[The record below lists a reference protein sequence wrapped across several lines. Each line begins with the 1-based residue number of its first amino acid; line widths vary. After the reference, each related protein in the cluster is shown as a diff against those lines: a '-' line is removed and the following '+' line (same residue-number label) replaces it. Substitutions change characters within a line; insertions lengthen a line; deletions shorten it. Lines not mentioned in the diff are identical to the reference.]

1 MENLFAGIV
10 GELVVTVLRV
20 LLIIIISAVAGALI
34 AAVAGGGLGYLS
46 ERKKRLNAV
55 AKTADSYVVNG
66 RIADAETVTVHE
78 KDTVKYHHKF
88 AVRYADENRTE
99 RRAYLGISTTTPLP
113 CRIGDMI
120 PLRIMPTPV
129 LEPLADA
136 FDPSRGADGKLPG
149 LIAFR
154 CWLGRP
160 VDETGTVMPE
170 EDYIQLM
177 KDLEA
182 AAETDRS
189 RAFRWFILGSALTLL
204 AILMLSSCGH
214 SVIDEAARNAGL

>member
-1 MENLFAGIV
+1 MENVFSSFI
-10 GELVVTVLRV
+10 GELVITALRV

-46 ERKKRLNAV
+46 ERKKRLDAV

-66 RIADAETVTVHE
+66 KIADAEAVTIHE
-78 KDTVKYHHKF
+78 KDTVRYHHKF
-88 AVRYADENRTE
+88 AVRYADENNTE

-113 CRIGDMI
+113 YRVDDPI
-120 PLRIMPTPV
+120 PLRIMPVPV
-129 LEPLADA
+129 LTPLADA
-136 FDPSRGADGKLPG
+136 FDPNRGADGKLPG

-154 CWLGRP
+154 SWLGRP

-182 AAETDRS
+182 AAENDRS

-214 SVIDEAARNAGL
+214 SVIENVSNFAS

>member
-10 GELVVTVLRV
+10 GELVITVFRI
-20 LLIIIISAVAGALI
+20 LIIFIISVIAGALI

-66 RIADAETVTVHE
+66 KIADAEAVTIHE
-78 KDTVKYHHKF
+78 KDTVRYHHKF
-88 AVRYADENRTE
+88 AVRYADENNTE

-113 CRIGDMI
+113 YRVGDPI
-120 PLRIMPTPV
+120 PLRIMPVPV
-129 LEPLADA
+129 LTPLADA
-136 FDPSRGADGKLPG
+136 FDPNRGADGKLPG

-154 CWLGRP
+154 SWLGRP

-182 AAETDRS
+182 AAENDRS

-204 AILMLSSCGH
+204 AILMLASCGN
-214 SVIDEAARNAGL
+214 SVIDEAARNTML

>member
-10 GELVVTVLRV
+10 GELVITVFRI
-20 LLIIIISAVAGALI
+20 LIIFIISVIAGALI

-66 RIADAETVTVHE
+66 KIADAEAVTIHE
-78 KDTVKYHHKF
+78 KDTVRYHHKF
-88 AVRYADENRTE
+88 AVRYADENNTE

-113 CRIGDMI
+113 YRVGDPI
-120 PLRIMPTPV
+120 PLRIMPVPV
-129 LEPLADA
+129 LTPLADA
-136 FDPSRGADGKLPG
+136 FDPNRGADGKLPG

-154 CWLGRP
+154 SWLGRP

-182 AAETDRS
+182 AAENDRS

-204 AILMLSSCGH
+204 AILMLASCGN
-214 SVIDEAARNAGL
+214 SVIEEVSKYAP

>member
-1 MENLFAGIV
+1 MENVISAFV
-10 GELVVTVLRV
+10 GEVVITALRI
-20 LLIIIISAVAGALI
+20 LLIVIISAAAGALI

-46 ERKKRLNAV
+46 ERKKRLAAA

-88 AVRYADENRTE
+88 AVRYADENNTE

-154 CWLGRP
+154 SWLGRP

-177 KDLEA
+177 KDLES
-182 AAETDRS
+182 AAENDRS

-204 AILMLSSCGH
+204 AILMLASCGN
-214 SVIDEAARNAGL
+214 SVIEEVSKYAP

>member
-1 MENLFAGIV
+1 MENVFSSFI
-10 GELVVTVLRV
+10 GELVITALRV

-46 ERKKRLNAV
+46 ERKKRLDAV

-66 RIADAETVTVHE
+66 KIADAEAVTIHE
-78 KDTVKYHHKF
+78 KDTVRYHHKF
-88 AVRYADENRTE
+88 AVRYADENNTE

-113 CRIGDMI
+113 YRVGDPI
-120 PLRIMPTPV
+120 PLRIMPVPV
-129 LEPLADA
+129 LTPLADA
-136 FDPSRGADGKLPG
+136 FDPNRGADGKLPG

-154 CWLGRP
+154 SWLGRP

-182 AAETDRS
+182 AAENDRS

-214 SVIDEAARNAGL
+214 SVIENVSNFAS

>member
-1 MENLFAGIV
+1 MENVFSSFI
-10 GELVVTVLRV
+10 GELVITALRV

-46 ERKKRLNAV
+46 ERKKRLDAV

-66 RIADAETVTVHE
+66 KIADAEAVTIHE
-78 KDTVKYHHKF
+78 KDTVRYHHKF
-88 AVRYADENRTE
+88 AVRYADENSTE

-113 CRIGDMI
+113 YRVGDPI
-120 PLRIMPTPV
+120 PLRIMPVPV
-129 LEPLADA
+129 LTPLADA
-136 FDPSRGADGKLPG
+136 FDPNRGADGKLPG

-154 CWLGRP
+154 SWLGRP

-182 AAETDRS
+182 AAENDRS

-214 SVIDEAARNAGL
+214 SVIENVSNFAS

>member
-1 MENLFAGIV
+1 MENVFSSFI
-10 GELVVTVLRV
+10 GELVITALRV

-46 ERKKRLNAV
+46 ERKKRLDAV

-66 RIADAETVTVHE
+66 RIADAEAVTIHE
-78 KDTVKYHHKF
+78 KDTVRYHHKF
-88 AVRYADENRTE
+88 AVRYADENNTE

-113 CRIGDMI
+113 YRVGDPI
-120 PLRIMPTPV
+120 PLRIMPVPV
-129 LEPLADA
+129 LTPLADA
-136 FDPSRGADGKLPG
+136 FDPNRGADGKLPG

-154 CWLGRP
+154 SWLGRP

-182 AAETDRS
+182 AAENDRS

-214 SVIDEAARNAGL
+214 SVIENVSNFAS